1 MANTLAVPEAF
12 NLNLSVEDLSM
23 AIWGSSDIRSEV
35 DDADI
40 IGIAARKIMI
50 LRNMLV
56 ASGFNENMLK
66 AIMEA

>member
-1 MANTLAVPEAF
+1 MAVLEAF
-12 NLNLSVEDLSM
+12 NLNLSIEDLSM
-23 AIWGSSDIRSEV
+23 SIWGSSDIRSEV